1 MPRLVLDTNAFYDFC
16 HVLGLS
22 DFGIQCGINEKVDYI
37 KYKSIV
43 EENLER
49 KNLYIP
55 ATTVFEFV
63 CHLRNNDSSLA
74 SVIDFLKHLSKK
86 YAYDLLIYQY
96 NDVYFSFDQ
105 YSETIWKAI
114 SLDYRELIHVKDMI
128 LLAKVGSEADIL
140 AVISRI
146 ILYLFVLDSCKA
158 DQDEKKKLNF
168 VNGVFFANPFGDGS
182 FHAVK
187 KNVAHEL
194 YGYYQNG
201 VEGKNKKAIFE
212 SSIKLTALMM
222 KFYLDFMQENDL
234 LIMGPEASKVFTS
247 NISIQ
252 TALNKWF
259 NKQKDVTLLDSCIEL
274 IERKLAQIGFNTSQL
289 LYLSNAIH
297 KMFINGGKREKN
309 DAEDFWALRYVIDKE
324 SYIISFELE
333 LLDVIK
339 QTNFENYTFIREFY
353 RVQQS

>member
-16 HVLGLS
+16 HVLGLR
-22 DFGIQCGINEKVDYI
+22 DVGIQCGINEKVDYI

-49 KNLYIP
+49 RNLFIP

-63 CHLRNNDSSLA
+63 CHLRKNESLLA
-74 SVIDFLKHLSKK
+74 NVIDFLKDLSKK
-86 YAYDLLIYQY
+86 YAYDLLLYQY

-114 SLDYRELIHVKDMI
+114 SLDYLELINVKDLIM
-128 LLAKVGSEADIL
+128 LAKVGSEADIL

-146 ILYLFVLDSCKA
+146 ILYLFVLDSCKP
-158 DQDEKKKLNF
+158 DQEKEKLTL
-168 VNGVFFANPFGDGS
+168 VNGVFFFNPFGDSS

-187 KNVAHEL
+187 NNVAHEL

-201 VEGKNKKAIFE
+201 IEGKNKKVIFE
-212 SSIKLTALMM
+212 SAIRMTALMM
-222 KFYLDFMQENDL
+222 KFYLDFMSENDL
-234 LIMGPEASKVFTS
+234 VIMGTEPSKVFAF

-259 NKQKDVTLLDSCIEL
+259 NKKKDVMLLDSCMEFIEQ
-274 IERKLAQIGFNTSQL
+274 KLAPMGFNSSQL

-297 KMFINGGKREKN
+297 KMFISGGKREKN
-309 DAEDFWALRYVIDKE
+309 DAEDFWALRYVIGNE
-324 SYIISFELE
+324 AYVISFELE

-339 QTNFENYTFIREFY
+339 ETNYENYTFVREFY
-353 RVQQS
+353 RV